1 MLARFWPWLVL
12 VSALF
17 LLQGAR
23 LAWQMLTW
31 PDESAY
37 VHLGYLAAAH
47 KVNLFQDEMIGA
59 RMPLPFYVIGVSQLL
74 WGRNLFAARL
84 LSVAFGLSAVIL
96 SAVIAR
102 RMGGNL
108 AGILTALFIASNGV
122 LVGYFAT
129 ATYHA
134 FAAAILLLGLAMIV
148 CIQARSVRVLG
159 VATLSVLV
167 LVRTNL
173 WAIPPAIVAA
183 LVIRARSIHYAVS
196 LIVAGLL
203 IPLAFFAWDVR
214 HLKVLAYVPVIDR
227 LVHPLGFRSTLEL
240 TAFDAQIRGNWWG
253 ALLRSLRMYE
263 AWVVAAAVLCLV
275 HVAAG
280 QSKRSQSTG
289 SSHGAA
295 IALFALFVYTALTQ
309 VVVFANRLTQ
319 YPAYFPSWAP
329 LGAILLGVGFA
340 RAIGDP
346 NQAPWRRHL
355 VQGILVIVLLYPT
368 IFIRHPLLP
377 APPVHP
383 SAMVQLDLAARH
395 VARLIPSG
403 SRVFLWGNS
412 LPLYLAGSDPYLQ
425 QIYSDETLAAVEDTA
440 AISRNGLWG
449 TSDIQRWLSKDAAY
463 VVLDPRLLETGLP
476 TRSQQIH
483 LMRGLLDKHFEW
495 IGRVDDYR
503 WLLYDV
509 YRRRN

>member
-1 MLARFWPWLVL
+1 MLASFWPWLVP

-17 LLQGAR
+17 LLQGVR

-37 VHLGYLAAAH
+37 VHLGYLAVIH
-47 KVNLFQDEMIGA
+47 KANLFQDEMLGA
-59 RMPLPFYVIGVSQLL
+59 RMPLPFYVIGSSQLL

-84 LSVAFGLSAVIL
+84 LSLAFGLSALIL
-96 SAVIAR
+96 AAVIAR
-102 RMGGNL
+102 RMAGNL
-108 AGILTALFIASNGV
+108 GGILTALFLASNGV

-134 FAAAILLLGLAMIV
+134 FAAAILLLGLALIV
-148 CIQARSVRVLG
+148 RIQARSVRALG

-173 WAIPPAIVAA
+173 WTVPPAIVAA
-183 LVIRARSIHYAVS
+183 LVIRARSIHYAIL
-196 LIVAGLL
+196 LIVVAL
-203 IPLAFFAWDVR
+203 IIPVAFFVWDVH

-240 TAFDAQIRGNWWG
+240 TAFDAQIRGNWWR

-275 HVAAG
+275 NVAGAR
-280 QSKRSQSTG
+280 SKRSQYTKSG
-289 SSHGAA
+289 HGAVFA
-295 IALFALFVYTALTQ
+295 LLALFAYTALTQ

-329 LGAILLGVGFA
+329 VGAILLGVGFA

-346 NQAPWRRHL
+346 NQASWRRHL
-355 VQGILVIVLLYPT
+355 VQGILVIVLVYPA

-377 APPVHP
+377 VPPVHP
-383 SAMVQLDLAARH
+383 PAMVQLDLAAEH
-395 VARLIPSG
+395 FARLIPPG

-440 AISRNGLWG
+440 AIRRNGLWG
-449 TSDIQRWLSKDAAY
+449 KSDIQRWLSKDAAY
-463 VVLDPRLLETGLP
+463 VVLDPRLLETGLS
-476 TRSQQIH
+476 TRGEQIH
-483 LMRGLLDKHFEW
+483 LMRGLLEKHFEW
-495 IGRVDDYR
+495 IGRVDDYQ
-503 WLLYDV
+503 WFPYDV
-509 YRRRN
+509 YRRRV